1 VPAITRS
8 NSVQAVRI
16 LALAAIYWGA
26 AKLGLSLAFATS
38 SVTAIWP
45 PTGIALA
52 AIVLGGYRLWP
63 GVALGAFLANSWTG
77 VPIYTTVGIA
87 LGNTLEAVAGAYL
100 LRRFGGFSPRLER
113 VRDVGALVVLAGVL
127 STVVAAT
134 IGVTS
139 LVAGGE
145 IDAGDFGQVWR
156 TWWLGDMGGV
166 LIVAPA
172 VMVAVTHWPYLRA
185 PGRPIE
191 GVLVALATGG
201 LTALVFTRHQ
211 SLTYALFPPLL
222 WAAFRFWQPGAVAV
236 SLLVAAIAVPL
247 TEHDLGPYAGAS
259 PDDRLLLT
267 QMFVGITGVL
277 MLVLASVISGRR
289 RAEEVTA
296 AIAETLQSSLLP
308 SELPAVPGLEVE
320 ADFQAVGERHIVG
333 GDFYD
338 FPRSDG
344 GLDVVIGDVCGKG
357 APAAAL
363 TGLARYTL
371 RAAAS
376 RGGPPSDALQTLN
389 DEILKQRPGDF
400 CTAIYARLRPN
411 GDGGFDVTMANGG
424 HPLPVVLR
432 ASGAVE
438 GAGANG
444 TLLGVVSRP
453 EVSDRTLR
461 LSGGD
466 ALILYTD
473 GLIEAR
479 APGRIATASDLASA
493 ARPCAGQPAAAI
505 LSGIEGALLRPRTTE
520 PRDDV
525 AVIVVR
531 AVGAPVGGAEPD
543 G

>member
-1 VPAITRS
+1 
-8 NSVQAVRI
+8 
-16 LALAAIYWGA
+16 
-26 AKLGLSLAFATS
+26 
-38 SVTAIWP
+38 
-45 PTGIALA
+45 
-52 AIVLGGYRLWP
+52 
-63 GVALGAFLANSWTG
+63 
-77 VPIYTTVGIA
+77 
-87 LGNTLEAVAGAYL
+87 
-100 LRRFGGFSPRLER
+100 
-113 VRDVGALVVLAGVL
+113 VL
-127 STVVAAT
+127 STIVAAT

-139 LVAGGE
+139 LIVGGE

-156 TWWLGDMGGV
+156 TWWLGDMGGD

-172 VMVAVTHWPYLRA
+172 VMVAVSHWPYRRV
-185 PGRPIE
+185 PGGAIE
-191 GVLVALATGG
+191 AVLMALATGG

-222 WAAFRFWQPGAVAV
+222 WGAFRFWQPGATAM

-267 QMFVGITGVL
+267 QMFVGITGIS

-289 RAEEVTA
+289 RAEEATE
-296 AIAETLQSSLLP
+296 AIAGALQSSLLP
-308 SELPAVPGLEVE
+308 SEVPSVPGLEVE
-320 ADFQAVGERHIVG
+320 ADFQPVGERHIVG

-338 FPRSDG
+338 FPRCDG

-357 APAAAL
+357 ASAAAL

-400 CTAIYARLRPN
+400 CTAIYARLRPS
-411 GDGGFDVTMANGG
+411 DGGFDVTVANGG

-444 TLLGVVSRP
+444 TLLGVVPRP
-453 EVSDRTLR
+453 EVPDRTLR

-479 APGRIATASDLASA
+479 APGRVATASDLASA

-505 LSGIEGALLRPRTTE
+505 LGGIEGALLRPRTTE

-531 AVGAPVGGAEPD
+531 AVGAMTGVADQGD
-543 G
+543 